1 MMKGLFDGRSKQTVC
16 IIGLGYIG
24 LPTASILASNG
35 FNVHG
40 VDVNPRVV
48 DIINQGQI
56 HIEEPGLQT
65 VVHAAIHSGNFRA
78 SLTPT
83 HADVFILAVPTP
95 ITHDK
100 RADLS
105 YVEAA
110 ARSIL
115 PYLKAG
121 DLVLLESTSPPR
133 TTEDILA
140 PILAQSG
147 LTIGE
152 DLFLAYSPERV
163 LPGRILKELIE
174 NSRVIGGI
182 NRASAERAREVY
194 SRFVKGEIFLTDAT
208 TAEMVKL
215 MENTYRDVNIAL
227 ANELAIMSGKLG
239 ISAWDVIQAA
249 NHHPRVH
256 LHNPGPG
263 VGGHCISVDPW
274 FLVEQLPED
283 ARLISMARRTNDSM
297 PHRIAAFVL
306 NLLKDIQ
313 TPKVTV
319 LGVTYKGNVDDTR
332 ESPAL
337 AVIADLKAA
346 GVEVGIYDPHV
357 TRFVHELSE
366 RAKAFDGSDCVL
378 LLTDHQ
384 EFKQLDPVDKFNRVR
399 RQVLVD
405 TRKTLDAE
413 RWRKA
418 GFECHL
424 LGQARLPEFA
434 LSQRIR
440 STESDATQLR

>member
-1 MMKGLFDGRSKQTVC
+1 MGVIQTICVV
-16 IIGLGYIG
+16 GLGYIG
-24 LPTASILASNG
+24 LPTATVLANNG
-35 FNVHG
+35 FTVQG
-40 VDVNPRVV
+40 VDIDPRVV
-48 DIINQGQI
+48 NLINQGQI
-56 HIEEPGLQT
+56 HIEEPGLET
-65 VVHAAIHSGNFRA
+65 VVQAAIQSGNLRA
-78 SLTPT
+78 SLTPSP
-83 HADVFILAVPTP
+83 ADVFILALPTP

-100 RADLS
+100 LADLS

-110 ARSIL
+110 ARAIL
-115 PYLKAG
+115 PHLRAG
-121 DLVLLESTSPPR
+121 NLVILESTSPPR

-140 PILAQSG
+140 PILAESG

-152 DLFLAYSPERV
+152 DLYLAHSPERV

-182 NRASAERAREVY
+182 NLASAERARDVY
-194 SRFVKGEIFLTDAT
+194 ARFVKGEIFLTDAT

-239 ISAWDVIQAA
+239 ISAWDVIRLA

-274 FLVEQLPED
+274 FLVERLPED
-283 ARLISMARRTNDSM
+283 THMIAMARRTNDSM
-297 PHRIAAFVL
+297 PHRVAAYVL
-306 NLLKDIQ
+306 NLLKGIES
-313 TPKVTV
+313 PKVTV

-337 AVIADLKAA
+337 DVIADLKAA

-357 TRFVHELSE
+357 ERFSHDLSD
-366 RAKAFDGSDCVL
+366 RPGAFDGSDCVL
-378 LLTDHQ
+378 LLTDHD
-384 EFKQLDPVDKFNRVR
+384 EFKQMDPANKAPMVR
-399 RQVLVD
+399 HPVLVD

-413 RWRKA
+413 RWSKA

-424 LGQARLPEFA
+424 LGQAQLPDYTI
-434 LSQRIR
+434 LRRIPQA
-440 STESDATQLR
+440 ESESAQLIR